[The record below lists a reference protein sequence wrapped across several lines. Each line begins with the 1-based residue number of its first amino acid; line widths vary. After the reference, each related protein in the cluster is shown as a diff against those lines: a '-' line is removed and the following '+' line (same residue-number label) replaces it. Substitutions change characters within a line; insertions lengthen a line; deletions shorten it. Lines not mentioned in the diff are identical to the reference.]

1 MKKIS
6 RRSLLT
12 VVGAAAATA
21 ALTACSGSSSS
32 TAASTAAPAA
42 TASNASVVLKFDL
55 TVSLEHPWGLA
66 ATEFKNRIEEKSGGS
81 MIVEIYPSST
91 SGSEADSLAG
101 MLVGTTSMTM
111 SGGSFN
117 GYAPSATL
125 LEAPWAYNSEE
136 DVQAMC
142 ESDIGKGIMQD
153 FEDAGFKVLWYQLR
167 GPRELTSNVPI
178 NKASDLQGRKMR
190 MSGNVLH
197 NSMWTAAGAITSA
210 IALSETFNALSQ
222 GVVEMQENPY
232 DMINAKELTI
242 LGTRHQY
249 QKFPEV
255 VKILPD
261 HLKEVDEI
269 TTHVFKAEDFQK
281 AFDTLADRNS
291 GAGKVVLTFA

>member
-1 MKKIS
+1 
-6 RRSLLT
+6 
-12 VVGAAAATA
+12 
-21 ALTACSGSSSS
+21 
-32 TAASTAAPAA
+32 
-42 TASNASVVLKFDL
+42 
-55 TVSLEHPWGLA
+55 
-66 ATEFKNRIEEKSGGS
+66 
-81 MIVEIYPSST
+81 
-91 SGSEADSLAG
+91 
-101 MLVGTTSMTM
+101 
-111 SGGSFN
+111 
-117 GYAPSATL
+117 
-125 LEAPWAYNSEE
+125 
-136 DVQAMC
+136 
-142 ESDIGKGIMQD
+142 
-153 FEDAGFKVLWYQLR
+153 
-167 GPRELTSNVPI
+167 
-178 NKASDLQGRKMR
+178 MR

-210 IALSETFNALSQ
+210 IALSETFNALSL

-281 AFDTLADRNS
+281 TFDTLADRNS